1 MIRSRRGDSTTKRA
15 RVAATVE
22 HMLAA
27 DTPIT
32 FAAVARHARVSS
44 WLVYAPGVRDLI
56 DQARTRQ
63 TSPGPGDRPVDT
75 HSPGLRTDLALAR
88 AEITRLR
95 GERDQQ
101 RQQLQ
106 LALGARLDN
115 VSKADLITRV
125 DELTATN
132 TDLAAT
138 TTRQRSDNQFLQQR
152 VRDLEDDLAAA
163 RHQPAT
169 HDPGREPAAGART
182 MTHRHPRS
190 SRRVRNVRVDP
201 CCRRATFT
209 SGRQV
214 TSPCPQP
221 RSPPPAARSCS
232 SPF

>member
-15 RVAATVE
+15 RVVATVE

-32 FAAVARHARVSS
+32 FAAVARHARVST
-44 WLVYAPGVRDLI
+44 WLVYAPGIRDLI

-63 TSPGPGDRPVDT
+63 TSPGTGDRPVDT

-95 GERDQQ
+95 EERDQQ
-101 RQQLQ
+101 RQHLQ

-115 VSKADLITRV
+115 VSKADLITPV
-125 DELTATN
+125 EELTATN

-138 TTRQRSDNQFLQQR
+138 TTRHRSDNQFLHQR

-163 RHQPAT
+163 RTSLRRMIRTENRP
-169 HDPGREPAAGART
+169 PEPA
-182 MTHRHPRS
+182 P
-190 SRRVRNVRVDP
+190 
-201 CCRRATFT
+201 
-209 SGRQV
+209 
-214 TSPCPQP
+214 
-221 RSPPPAARSCS
+221 
-232 SPF
+232 